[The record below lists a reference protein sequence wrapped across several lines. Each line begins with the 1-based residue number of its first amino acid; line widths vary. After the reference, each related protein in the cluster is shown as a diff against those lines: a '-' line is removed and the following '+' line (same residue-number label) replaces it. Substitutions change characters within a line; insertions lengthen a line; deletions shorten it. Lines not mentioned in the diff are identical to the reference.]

1 MEPASPESANMTIPS
16 LPEEQPRPAP
26 QDDRD
31 EIPSA
36 IPQSLMTAVSV
47 ILVVG
52 LILGSAST
60 VVFMTD
66 LGFDFALLA
75 GLLIAVVL
83 VVAWFLLPSRTTR
96 R

>member
-1 MEPASPESANMTIPS
+1 MTIPS
-16 LPEEQPRPAP
+16 LPDEQPRPAP
-26 QDDRD
+26 QDEGD

-47 ILVVG
+47 LLVVG

-66 LGFDFALLA
+66 LGFDFAVLA

>member
-1 MEPASPESANMTIPS
+1 MTIPS
-16 LPEEQPRPAP
+16 LPEEQPKPSPADE
-26 QDDRD
+26 QD

-47 ILVVG
+47 LLVLALV
-52 LILGSAST
+52 LGSAST

-66 LGFDFALLA
+66 LGLDFAVLA
-75 GLLIAVVL
+75 GLLIALVL
-83 VVAWFLLPSRTTR
+83 VVAWFRLPARTTR

>member
-1 MEPASPESANMTIPS
+1 MTIPS
-16 LPEEQPRPAP
+16 LPEEQPKSSPIDEP
-26 QDDRD
+26 D

-47 ILVVG
+47 ALVLALV
-52 LILGSAST
+52 LGSAST
-60 VVFMTD
+60 IVVMTD
-66 LGFDFALLA
+66 LGLDFAVLA

-83 VVAWFLLPSRTTR
+83 VVAWFLLPAKTTR